1 MSLRLEPPYRGREM
15 KIAKAAKFPHSVQ
28 LFKFCQKVLSQR
40 KQYKVHD
47 QEVGAILGFNP
58 SDCSHW
64 KRGKKNVRSVFALE
78 KLAATLKVEIALIY
92 DIVSGGVGLDEALYE
107 YNQARSY
114 RDCFN
119 EIAEIDAP
127 RVQMVRQR
135 CTDFVVSLHKQ
146 CEFVVPPLYLPEVL
160 RFFSFV
166 SAQSAGV
173 VDRLS
178 RILRVKPGQYCI
190 QFKKGDLKPQT
201 RMSVVSD
208 LARVLLQGE
217 RERFPELGKIDEDL
231 AKFEQY
237 LFVLELLAPRH
248 MLRRELGEL
257 DSRRNMITEL
267 ATLFWVPKALVGF
280 QLQDILRTR
289 PLERVREAPPEAEQA
304 AAARQ
309 LHL

>member
-1 MSLRLEPPYRGREM
+1 M
-15 KIAKAAKFPHSVQ
+15 KIAKAAKFIHSAQ

-47 QEVGAILGFNP
+47 QEVGAILEFNP

-78 KLAATLKVEIALIY
+78 KLAATLRVEIALIY
-92 DIVSGGVGLDEALYE
+92 DIVSGSVGLDEAIYE
-107 YNQARSY
+107 YNQARGY
-114 RDCFN
+114 RDCFK
-119 EIAEIDAP
+119 EVAALDEQ
-127 RVQMVRQR
+127 RVRMVRQR
-135 CTDFVVSLHKQ
+135 CTSFVMTLHKQ

-166 SAQSAGV
+166 SAQSAGI

-217 RERFPELGKIDEDL
+217 RDRFSELGKIDDDL
-231 AKFEQY
+231 LKFEQC

-257 DSRRNMITEL
+257 DSRRNMINEL
-267 ATLFWVPKALVGF
+267 ATLFWVPKALIGF
-280 QLQDILRTR
+280 QLQDILRTC
-289 PLERVREAPPEAEQA
+289 PLERQQEVTPEAERA
-304 AAARQ
+304 ERQ
-309 LHL
+309 LQL